1 MFTFHHFNFNV
12 KDLDKSL
19 EFYVDLLGMKEK
31 RRNENKE
38 KGFTIVFLEDGSTGF
53 LLELTWLRDH
63 PEAYDLG
70 EQEYHLAIVT
80 DDFAGAY
87 KKHKEMGIIVYD
99 NQDMGVYFLE
109 DPDGYWI
116 EVIPAKRG

>member
-19 EFYVDLLGMKEK
+19 AFYKDILGFKEV

-38 KGFTIVFLEDGSTGF
+38 KGFTLVFLGDSVTGF
-53 LLELTWLRDH
+53 LLELTWLKDH
-63 PEAYDLG
+63 PDAYDLG
-70 EQEYHLAIVT
+70 EQEYHLALVT
-80 DDFAGAY
+80 DDFEAAY
-87 KKHKEMGIIVYD
+87 KKHKELGIIVYD
-99 NQDMGVYFLE
+99 NQAMGVYFLE

-116 EVIPAKRG
+116 EIIPAR